1 VSFELR
7 PSYYPPQETWVGH
20 GADNSF
26 KGQSNAAYSAG
37 VNNKEK
43 PEMHASWR
51 SDSRFGYG
59 CVVLDTTHRTFT
71 SSKIACTTN
80 VPKFL
85 GGHLILDMV
94 TSINS
99 STMAGPLSIA
109 PRQGSIHDRVWWMV
123 ESVFDERVE
132 VGQPML
138 I

>member
-1 VSFELR
+1 
-7 PSYYPPQETWVGH
+7 
-20 GADNSF
+20 
-26 KGQSNAAYSAG
+26 
-37 VNNKEK
+37 
-43 PEMHASWR
+43 
-51 SDSRFGYG
+51 
-59 CVVLDTTHRTFT
+59 
-71 SSKIACTTN
+71 
-80 VPKFL
+80 
-85 GGHLILDMV
+85 LDMV